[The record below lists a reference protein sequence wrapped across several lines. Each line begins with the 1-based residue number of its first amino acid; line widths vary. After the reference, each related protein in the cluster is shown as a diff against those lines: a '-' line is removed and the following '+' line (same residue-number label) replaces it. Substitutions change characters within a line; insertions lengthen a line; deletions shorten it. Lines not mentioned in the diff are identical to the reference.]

1 MHFAAQTHVDNSYE
15 NSFEFTQTSF
25 MELMSFRSLQ
35 VSKNQVKGFIHV
47 STDKFYGETDENAV
61 VGNHE
66 ASQLLETNPYSA
78 MKIGA
83 EMLVISYL
91 YCEDVVE
98 AFEIILHKGEV
109 GHVYNIGTK
118 KERKV
123 IDVAKDIFVTSV
135 TRNNYLS
142 PQKALFKFLIYGG
155 TWWIGGFLGNVW
167 EKQGIELEYGIGYF
181 EDRSE
186 LLVDIRTIKS
196 THVFNAS
203 GVIGELN
210 VKWFEDHKSETIRPI
225 VVGVLTLADVCRE
238 RVSFRSIM
246 PLVV

>member
-1 MHFAAQTHVDNSYE
+1 M
-15 NSFEFTQTSF
+15 
-25 MELMSFRSLQ
+25 
-35 VSKNQVKGFIHV
+35 
-47 STDKFYGETDENAV
+47 
-61 VGNHE
+61 
-66 ASQLLETNPYSA
+66 
-78 MKIGA
+78 
-83 EMLVISYL
+83 
-91 YCEDVVE
+91 
-98 AFEIILHKGEV
+98 
-109 GHVYNIGTK
+109 
-118 KERKV
+118 
-123 IDVAKDIFVTSV
+123 
-135 TRNNYLS
+135 
-142 PQKALFKFLIYGG
+142 IYGG

-246 PLVV
+246 PLVVVILKTGQFPPIILFRTYAKVRSKNRGFKKCF

>member
-83 EMLVISYL
+83 EMLVMSYGRSYGL
-91 YCEDVVE
+91 PVITTRGDR
-98 AFEIILHKGEV
+98 
-109 GHVYNIGTK
+109 VYPFSH
-118 KERKV
+118 ERKES
-123 IDVAKDIFVTSV
+123 IDSW
-135 TRNNYLS
+135 R
-142 PQKALFKFLIYGG
+142 
-155 TWWIGGFLGNVW
+155 
-167 EKQGIELEYGIGYF
+167 
-181 EDRSE
+181 
-186 LLVDIRTIKS
+186 
-196 THVFNAS
+196 
-203 GVIGELN
+203 
-210 VKWFEDHKSETIRPI
+210 WF
-225 VVGVLTLADVCRE
+225 
-238 RVSFRSIM
+238 
-246 PLVV
+246 